1 MNTTRSFILAA
12 TLSAGLTLSL
22 AASAAN
28 YTALDLGTIFPISI
42 NNNGQVLGFAPTPF
56 GFFSSFGF
64 DDVAVITGI
73 NGQTSLSH
81 MNNLGG
87 INDAG
92 QVAGTRG
99 FWPYPTTALFTGP
112 GGVGETELSPSAGT
126 RSYAHDINN
135 NGQVVGSYVT
145 NSGQLRSFITG
156 PNGVGFTDLNTLGV
170 GGGESAANVV
180 NASGQVA
187 GYFYRSEDQK
197 PDGTSS
203 GPHAFITGPNGTGM
217 VPLFAQI
224 DEYSSYAQAINDTGQ
239 VTGNMSTL
247 ISDRNFA
254 SHVFI
259 TGANGKGITFLGT
272 LDGTDY
278 SQAYDINASGW
289 VVGTSIIKPRE
300 STDSYQG
307 RAFIAN
313 VDGGGMMDLTSFVN
327 IKNSNLTFS
336 GAPGINDLGQII
348 ALGNDGHS
356 YLLSP
361 IPEPESYA
369 LMLAGLGLVGCI
381 AHRKKQIPLET

>member
-12 TLSAGLTLSL
+12 TLSVGLTLSL
-22 AASAAN
+22 TASAAN
-28 YTALDLGTIFPISI
+28 YTALDLGTIFPVSI
-42 NNNGQVLGFAPTPF
+42 NNNGQVLGYAPTQF
-56 GFFSSFGF
+56 GSFGF
-64 DDVAVITGI
+64 DDMAVITGI
-73 NGQTSLSH
+73 NGQINLFQVGY
-81 MNNLGG
+81 LGG
-87 INDAG
+87 INDSG
-92 QVAGTRG
+92 QVAGAQGSNPFTM
-99 FWPYPTTALFTGP
+99 TAFFTGP
-112 GGVGETELSPSAGT
+112 GGVGETNLSSSAGI
-126 RSYAHDINN
+126 RSHANDINN

-170 GGGESAANVV
+170 GGGQSAAYAV

-187 GYFYRSEDQK
+187 GYFTRSEDDK

-224 DEYSSYAQAINDTGQ
+224 DEYSSYARAINDTGQ

-247 ISDRNFA
+247 ISDRNYADHF
-254 SHVFI
+254 FI

-300 STDSYQG
+300 SNDSYQG

-313 VDGGGMMDLTSFVN
+313 VDGGGVMDLTSFVN
-327 IKNSNLTFS
+327 VKNSSLTFS
-336 GAPGINDLGQII
+336 EARGINDLGQII

-369 LMLAGLGLVGCI
+369 LMLAGLGLIGCI
-381 AHRKKQIPLET
+381 ARRRKQIS